1 MNNND
6 ILLRLRYALD
16 IKDTDMVEM
25 FRLAGVELTLQ
36 EVKDMLTKQE
46 YLMTSEDD
54 GNVYVKSC
62 DNEMIDS
69 FFNGFITF
77 KRGRKDDQPL
87 PPQQKSKEIRHI
99 NNLLLKKVKIALS
112 LTSDDMLEILDDAGV
127 YLSKGELSAVLR
139 KDDHRNFKQCGDKF
153 ARNFLKGLALRYRN

>member
-16 IKDTDMVEM
+16 MKDIDMVEM
-25 FRLAGVELTLQ
+25 FRLGGVELTLQ
-36 EVKDMLTKQE
+36 DVKDMLTKQQ
-46 YLMTSEDD
+46 YLLSSEDD

-62 DNEMIDS
+62 DNAMIDS

-77 KRGRKDDQPL
+77 KRGPKDDQVL
-87 PPQQKSKEIRHI
+87 ARQLKSKDIRHI
-99 NNLLLKKVKIALS
+99 NNLLLKKVKIGLA
-112 LTSDDMLEILDDAGV
+112 LTSEDMLEILDDAGV

-153 ARNFLKGLALRYRN
+153 ARNFLKGLAFRYRK

>member
-16 IKDTDMVEM
+16 MKDIDMVEM
-25 FRLAGVELTLQ
+25 FRLGGVEVTLQ
-36 EVKDMLTKQE
+36 DVKDMLTKQQ
-46 YLMTSEDD
+46 YLLSSEDD

-62 DNEMIDS
+62 DNALIDS

-77 KRGRKDDQPL
+77 KRGPKDDQVL
-87 PPQQKSKEIRHI
+87 PPQLKSKEIRHI
-99 NNLLLKKVKIALS
+99 NNLLLKKVKIGLA
-112 LTSDDMLEILDDAGV
+112 LTSEDMLEILDDAGV

-153 ARNFLKGLALRYRN
+153 ARNFLKGLAFRYRK